1 MSARFAPTRLALPQF
16 AGSSY
21 WVRRHART
29 LLAWTLFV
37 FLFALS
43 TTLSDTF
50 RSRDV
55 VVETFK
61 GTTFVGMAA
70 AAEFFVVVGGG
81 IDLSIGS
88 VATLSGMV
96 AAAIMSGRNSN
107 ILVAIMAS
115 LGIGLIVGTINGLL
129 VNWFRISPFV
139 ATFGML
145 YILQGVAYT
154 YSVNPIGQAAP
165 GFYAIYVSTVAGV
178 PVLLL
183 TMGIFWV
190 VCWYVARQTAF
201 GKHLY
206 AVGGDREAARLA
218 GVRTSR
224 VSLGSYVL
232 CAVIAA
238 GAGLLELTESYV
250 GSPNLGST
258 LLLTTITAVV
268 IGGVSLFGGQGSV
281 IGVLGGAL
289 VLGFLSEFF
298 VSVQVDALYQEL
310 IEGLIILALLGIYRQ
325 RLKT

>member
-1 MSARFAPTRLALPQF
+1 MSTRFAATRLAPPQF
-16 AGSSY
+16 AGSGY

-29 LLAWTLFV
+29 LLAWTLFAL
-37 FLFALS
+37 LFALS

-50 RSRDV
+50 RSPDV
-55 VVETFK
+55 VLETFK

-88 VATLSGMV
+88 VATVSGMV
-96 AAAIMSGRNSN
+96 AAVIMGGRNAN
-107 ILVAIMAS
+107 ILEAILAA
-115 LGIGLIVGTINGLL
+115 LGIGVVVGTINGLL
-129 VNWFRISPFV
+129 VNWVKISPFV

-145 YILQGVAYT
+145 YILQGIAYT

-165 GFYAIYVSTVAGV
+165 GFYGMYVYTVAGV

-183 TMGIFWV
+183 TMAIFWA
-190 VCWYVARQTAF
+190 VCWYMARQTAF

-224 VSLGSYVL
+224 VSFASYVI
-232 CAVIAA
+232 CSVIAA
-238 GAGLLELTESYV
+238 AAGLLELTQSYV
-250 GSPNLGST
+250 GSPNLGAT

-268 IGGVSLFGGQGSV
+268 IGGVSLFGGEGSV

-298 VSVQVDALYQEL
+298 VSVQVDAFYQEL
-310 IEGLIILALLGIYRQ
+310 IEGAIILALLGIYRQ

>member
-1 MSARFAPTRLALPQF
+1 MSTRSATARLALPQL
-16 AGSSY
+16 AESSY
-21 WVRRHART
+21 WVRRHARA
-29 LLAWTLFV
+29 LLAWM
-37 FLFALS
+37 LFALLFLMS
-43 TTLSDTF
+43 TALSDTF
-50 RSRDV
+50 RSPDV
-55 VVETFK
+55 VLETFK

-88 VATLSGMV
+88 VATLSGM
-96 AAAIMSGRNSN
+96 AAAVIMGGRNGN
-107 ILVAIMAS
+107 IVLAIVVS
-115 LGIGLIVGTINGLL
+115 LGIGAVVGAINGLL
-129 VNWFRISPFV
+129 VNWVKISPFV

-145 YILQGVAYT
+145 YILQGIAYT
-154 YSVNPIGQAAP
+154 YSANPIGQAAP

-183 TMGIFWV
+183 TMGIFWIL
-190 VCWYVARQTAF
+190 CWYVARQTAF

-224 VSLGSYVL
+224 VSFASYVI
-232 CAVIAA
+232 CSVIAA
-238 GAGLLELTESYV
+238 AAGLLELTQSYV
-250 GSPNLGST
+250 GSPDLGAT

-268 IGGVSLFGGQGSV
+268 IGGVSLFGGEGSV

-298 VSVQVDALYQEL
+298 VSVQVDAFYQEL